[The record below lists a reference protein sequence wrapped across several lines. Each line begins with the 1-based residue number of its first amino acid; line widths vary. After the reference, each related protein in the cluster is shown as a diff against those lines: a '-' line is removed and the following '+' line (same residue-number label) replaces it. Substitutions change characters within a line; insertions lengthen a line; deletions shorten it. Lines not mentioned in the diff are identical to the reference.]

1 MAAYLTMLFL
11 ELQDLQDRDDPRNPR
26 DSKSPEVRCFSFG
39 APGICSAAVSKSL
52 RDRIASYCH
61 AQDVVPRL
69 STGHLLELHGRA
81 VLAANVAGDIVKRLA
96 NGGLWKA
103 AQVAQAIPQDLEEAL
118 ASSKIE
124 AFEKQ
129 NSGDSPDMLKLYPAG
144 RCFLVQRDGEIE
156 ELAPED
162 LAPCIDFSGGRR
174 MVVDHLPRIYEV
186 VMKAAADRAQ
196 HAQQAQHAQTVQCAE
211 KCAEKCAEGRRGAAP
226 TELREL
232 VKSRL

>member
-1 MAAYLTMLFL
+1 MA
-11 ELQDLQDRDDPRNPR
+11 ELYSRQMW
-26 DSKSPEVRCFSFG
+26 
-39 APGICSAAVSKSL
+39 
-52 RDRIASYCH
+52 
-61 AQDVVPRL
+61 
-69 STGHLLELHGRA
+69 T
-81 VLAANVAGDIVKRLA
+81 GDIVKRLA

-103 AQVAQAIPQDLEEAL
+103 AQVAQAIPQDLEDAL

-124 AFEKQ
+124 AFERQ

-174 MVVDHLPRIYEV
+174 MVVDHLPRIYEF

-196 HAQQAQHAQTVQCAE
+196 HATTCTNSTVCR
-211 KCAEKCAEGRRGAAP
+211 KVCRK
-226 TELREL
+226 L
-232 VKSRL
+232 